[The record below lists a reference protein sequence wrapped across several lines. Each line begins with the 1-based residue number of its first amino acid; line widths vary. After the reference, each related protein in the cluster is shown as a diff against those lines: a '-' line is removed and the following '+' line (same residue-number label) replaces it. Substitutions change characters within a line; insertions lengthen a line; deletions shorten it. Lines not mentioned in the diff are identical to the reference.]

1 MKRIEAGIWAYE
13 TGAGERRYQVRYRDG
28 VRQRGRSFSRLQDA
42 RAFRAEVALA
52 RQQRRELRA
61 PRLLRTL
68 GQYAEEIWMPEAQ
81 WAPATRKRNQSV
93 WERWIRPAPL
103 TDLPIAAIDAE
114 DILDWQQ
121 WARDRGVGAATLRL
135 ARIILSGA
143 FTHAAARPRS
153 SGVRSNP
160 VSAARIGLPRRRRLR
175 IVAAYPPAV
184 WEALRRQLSQRDALI
199 VSLMAY
205 AGLRPSEALALRC
218 GDIRERTLIVTGG
231 KTGGRTVPLLA
242 PLADDLAA
250 WSRRDPHEPLIPRA
264 RGGPWDDTAYR
275 NWRAR
280 IWRPATKRVPELAGE
295 RPYAARHSFASLM
308 IRGGWGNNPTGL
320 ARIMGHSVAILLST
334 YAQVLDEFTGA
345 EPIDPVA
352 EIYAARVQVFGSRE
366 AAARALAAPEA
377 PSALDA
383 PTDLPPPA
391 PDALPSPGMPS
402 LSAPRSS

>member
-1 MKRIEAGIWAYE
+1 MLSQDWYTPQDLAAELGVSYRTILNAIALGELVGYRIGRGEGHGPRRRGVAGAPLPDRAPSARAATLVKRIEAGIWAYE

-175 IVAAYPPAV
+175 IVAAYP
-184 WEALRRQLSQRDALI
+184 
-199 VSLMAY
+199 
-205 AGLRPSEALALRC
+205 
-218 GDIRERTLIVTGG
+218 
-231 KTGGRTVPLLA
+231 
-242 PLADDLAA
+242 
-250 WSRRDPHEPLIPRA
+250 
-264 RGGPWDDTAYR
+264 
-275 NWRAR
+275 
-280 IWRPATKRVPELAGE
+280 
-295 RPYAARHSFASLM
+295 
-308 IRGGWGNNPTGL
+308 
-320 ARIMGHSVAILLST
+320 
-334 YAQVLDEFTGA
+334 
-345 EPIDPVA
+345 
-352 EIYAARVQVFGSRE
+352 
-366 AAARALAAPEA
+366 
-377 PSALDA
+377 
-383 PTDLPPPA
+383 
-391 PDALPSPGMPS
+391 
-402 LSAPRSS
+402 